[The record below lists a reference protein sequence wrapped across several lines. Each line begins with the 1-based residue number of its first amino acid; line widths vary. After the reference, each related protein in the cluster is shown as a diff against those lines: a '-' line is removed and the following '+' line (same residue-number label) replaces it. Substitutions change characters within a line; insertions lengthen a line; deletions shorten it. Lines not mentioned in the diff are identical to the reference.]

1 MVCFFTSIQY
11 INFHLKTTN
20 YTIVFIG
27 AGNVA
32 KQLGLALKKVNH
44 TIVQVYSKHRSSSKK
59 LAKLL
64 KCDHTISPEKI
75 NRTAD
80 IYIIAVNDDAIVEVA
95 KQLNVS
101 DKIVIHTSGSVA
113 MDVLKSTSKNSGVFY
128 PLQTFSK
135 NKKIDF
141 KNVPICLE
149 ANNTKTYKTLEQVA
163 KSISNNV
170 QKINSEQRINI
181 HIAAVFACNFTN
193 HFYSIANDILQT
205 NKLSLDIIK
214 PLIAET
220 AEKIKNNP
228 PTKMQTGPAIRG
240 DKKTMDKHLKMLTN
254 KNYKQLYQLISKSII
269 GK

>member
-1 MVCFFTSIQY
+1 M
-11 INFHLKTTN
+11 KTTN
-20 YTIVFIG
+20 YNIVLIG
-27 AGNVA
+27 AGNIA
-32 KQLGLALKKVNH
+32 TQLGAALKRANH
-44 TIVQVYSKHRSSSKK
+44 IIVQVYSKHQSSSQK

-64 KCDHTISPEKI
+64 KCEHTNSPEKI
-75 NRTAD
+75 NKTAD
-80 IYIIAVNDDAIVEVA
+80 IYIIAVNDDAISEVA
-95 KQLNVS
+95 KQLNLS
-101 DKIVIHTSGSVA
+101 DRIVVHTSGSVA
-113 MDVLKSTSKNSGVFY
+113 MDVLKPTSKNIGVFY

-135 NKKIDF
+135 NKTVDF

-149 ANNTKTYKTLEQVA
+149 ANNTKTYKTLEQLA

-170 QKINSEQRINI
+170 KKVNSEQRINI

-193 HFYSIANDILQT
+193 HFYTIANDILQA

-228 PTKMQTGPAIRG
+228 PAKMQTGPAIRG

-254 KNYKQLYQLISKSII
+254 KNYKQLYQLISKSIM